1 MPICKHE
8 EFLSLINF
16 KNRILGFDHG
26 TKKIGVAISDENLT
40 LASPLKTIIRK
51 KKINDL
57 NEVFGLISD
66 YSIKGIVFGW
76 PLNMNGSKGP
86 RCQSVETFINNLLN
100 INDIPILLQ
109 DERMS
114 TQAVEKIWI
123 EQNVSRKKR
132 SDNIDKHAACWILQS
147 ALDTLKKK

>member
-8 EFLSLINF
+8 EFLCLINF

>member
-1 MPICKHE
+1 M
-8 EFLSLINF
+8 
-16 KNRILGFDHG
+16 
-26 TKKIGVAISDENLT
+26 
-40 LASPLKTIIRK
+40 
-51 KKINDL
+51 
-57 NEVFGLISD
+57 FGLISD

>member
-66 YSIKGIVFGW
+66 YSIK
-76 PLNMNGSKGP
+76 
-86 RCQSVETFINNLLN
+86 
-100 INDIPILLQ
+100 
-109 DERMS
+109 
-114 TQAVEKIWI
+114 
-123 EQNVSRKKR
+123 
-132 SDNIDKHAACWILQS
+132 
-147 ALDTLKKK
+147 